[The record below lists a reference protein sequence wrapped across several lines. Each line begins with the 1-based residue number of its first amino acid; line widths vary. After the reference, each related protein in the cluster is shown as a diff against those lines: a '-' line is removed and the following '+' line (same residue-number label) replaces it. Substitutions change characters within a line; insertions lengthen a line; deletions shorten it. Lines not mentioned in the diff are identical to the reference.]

1 MDNYHSEQKSNQGLR
16 ILVVTAAMLSL
27 ISFVTWLVSFLSG
40 SENHGDLGMAV
51 IGLSLAYILMS
62 WRFWEPIQADEMGV
76 RDILGKPYDR
86 VDAGPPFAPIGFV
99 NILLYPTAT
108 TQREFPAEPQLV
120 YYPKEGESDTP
131 PEGSELVR
139 PLRITFA
146 GSPLTE
152 IKAILIFGD
161 DNCNFV
167 LKGQQFNFAEE
178 TVEKDDGLSNARV
191 TAVVSHICR
200 FRIYD
205 PVMFT
210 IAVPPDPRTGSRIDE
225 AFRQIEDEQVI
236 ALTTILTQMTVAQAI
251 KNISWINA
259 VLFRKVC
266 RRIGAMKEGGR
277 VDDSGHSTEWGIDLE
292 GSAVKPFEFNRKLNS
307 AITGVAQAAFDA
319 ATTLRTAEAAKQAGI
334 LAGQSAASA
343 ARDLEQAT
351 LEGRAAGLAK
361 ISEVLKTDEGKAAQ
375 AAEVA
380 RAVADGGNTIVV
392 GTSGITDILGLAAAA
407 AKATKK
413 RE

>member
-1 MDNYHSEQKSNQGLR
+1 MSTTQRNQGFK
-16 ILVVTAAMLSL
+16 ILVATATIL
-27 ISFVTWLVSFLSG
+27 ILFSFVTWLVSYLSG
-40 SENHGDLGMAV
+40 FKYHADLGMA
-51 IGLSLAYILMS
+51 ISGLCLAYLLVS
-62 WRFWEPIQADEMGV
+62 WRFWEPIQADEMAV

-86 VDAGPPFAPIGFV
+86 VDAGPPFAPLGFV

-108 TQREFPAEPQLV
+108 TQREFPGEPRQV
-120 YYPKEGESDTP
+120 HYPKEGESDTP
-131 PEGSELVR
+131 PEGSGLVP

-146 GSPLTE
+146 SSPL
-152 IKAILIFGD
+152 KQADARQLFGD
-161 DNCNFV
+161 NFEFT
-167 LKGQQFNFAEE
+167 LKGQTYKFADD
-178 TVEKDDGLSNARV
+178 TTMKDDGLSNARV

-205 PVMFT
+205 PVRFT
-210 IAVPPDPRTGSRIDE
+210 IAVPPNSETGSRIDE
-225 AFRQIEDEQVI
+225 AFRQIEDEQVV

-251 KNISWINA
+251 KNIAWINA

-266 RRIGAMKEGGR
+266 VRIGAVNESGL
-277 VDDSGHSTEWGIDLE
+277 VDDTGHSSEWGIDLE
-292 GSAVKPFEFNRKLNS
+292 GTAVKPFEFNRKLNS

-334 LAGQSAASA
+334 LAGQATASA

-351 LEGRAAGLAK
+351 LEGRAAGLSR
-361 ISEVLKTDEGKAAQ
+361 IGEVMKTEEGRAAQ
-375 AAEVA
+375 GAEVA

-392 GTSGITDILGLAAAA
+392 GTSGITDIIGLAAAA

-413 RE
+413 KE